1 MKELAM
7 NVFNY
12 LNDELNVDFSH
23 IEHIDEFPNRYGE
36 NVSKFIFKYNIKK
49 DSYSVMHFSIKHDSN
64 ILFISNHGYSK
75 FSSMDEIKQK
85 IKQTMEETA

>member
-7 NVFNY
+7 DVFNY

-23 IEHIDEFPNRYGE
+23 IEHIDELPNRYGE
-36 NVSKFIFKYNIKK
+36 NVSKFIFKYNINK
-49 DSYSVMHFSIKHDSN
+49 DSYCVMHFSIKHDSN

-85 IKQTMEETA
+85 IKQAMEEKS

>member
-7 NVFNY
+7 DVFNY

-23 IEHIDEFPNRYGE
+23 IEKSNEFPNQFGE
-36 NVSKFIFKYNIKK
+36 NVSKFAFKYNIEK
-49 DSYSVMHFSIKHDSN
+49 DSHCVMTFSIRHDAN

-75 FSSMDEIKQK
+75 FSSVDEIKQK
-85 IKQTMEETA
+85 IKQAMEEKS